1 MKGNVAKATTGRL
14 SSEINVTPLVDVC
27 LVLLIIFMLITPLL
41 RKGDVLLP
49 ETNDPSTLP
58 ETQRQLTISV
68 KRDGSILVQE
78 SRTKSE
84 ELLATL
90 SGIHAAAPDRP
101 IVVKGDRR
109 LQYKSV
115 REVMRL
121 IRQAGFQ
128 RAVLVTEGAGRSA
141 A

>member
-1 MKGNVAKATTGRL
+1 MTGSSLKTTTQRL

-41 RKGDVLLP
+41 RNSDVLLP

-68 KRDGSILVQE
+68 KQDGSIFVQE
-78 SRTKSE
+78 TRTKSE
-84 ELLATL
+84 ELVAAL
-90 SGIHAAAPDRP
+90 SGLHAADPDRAV
-101 IVVKGDRR
+101 VVKGDRR
-109 LQYKSV
+109 LQYKNV

-128 RAVLVTEGAGRSA
+128 RAVLVTESAGRSA